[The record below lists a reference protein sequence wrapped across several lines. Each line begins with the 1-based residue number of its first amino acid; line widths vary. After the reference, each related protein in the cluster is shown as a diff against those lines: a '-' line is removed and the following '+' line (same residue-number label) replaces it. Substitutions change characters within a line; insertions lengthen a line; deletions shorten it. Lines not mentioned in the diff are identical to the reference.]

1 MSGAPASPPTSP
13 AANGTANGAA
23 NGALRRRRLPRQLV
37 IGGTIV
43 GAIVLLAI
51 LAPWIAPYSYDA
63 FDIPNRLK
71 GPSAA
76 NWLGTDEFGRDVLSR
91 VMVGAG
97 LSLSMG
103 FGATAISLAFG
114 VPLGLMAA
122 YFRGLAEEAIMR
134 TIDVLISVPPIMLG
148 LLVLAVSDPS
158 LWKTMLAVGII
169 YVPIMTRLS
178 RSVALGL
185 MEEEFIQAARAR
197 GAGARWILF
206 HELLPNAWPPI
217 IVESS
222 LRVTFAILLAS
233 ALSFLGLGPQ
243 PPSSD
248 WGLMIAEARQFLDD
262 APWIAMGPGIALCVL
277 LIGINLVG
285 DGLREVLDP
294 RLKKRG
300 AA

>member
-1 MSGAPASPPTSP
+1 
-13 AANGTANGAA
+13 
-23 NGALRRRRLPRQLV
+23 
-37 IGGTIV
+37 
-43 GAIVLLAI
+43 
-51 LAPWIAPYSYDA
+51 
-63 FDIPNRLK
+63 
-71 GPSAA
+71 
-76 NWLGTDEFGRDVLSR
+76 
-91 VMVGAG
+91 
-97 LSLSMG
+97 
-103 FGATAISLAFG
+103 
-114 VPLGLMAA
+114 
-122 YFRGLAEEAIMR
+122 MR

-197 GAGARWILF
+197 GEGARWILF
-206 HELLPNAWPPI
+206 RELLPNAWPPI